1 MEIVNTMYIL
11 NAQKALVY
19 KLENSRAND
28 PILEMQPLGR
38 SIFKMFDENE
48 LEALNEFGTM
58 NGINIE
64 NIITFGRDK
73 IGKEKYTSEI
83 YQRQKKKKKF
93 LYLLGSDLF
102 WQSLMFLRN
111 GRSDICND
119 SSIN

>member
-48 LEALNEFGTM
+48 LEALNEFGAM
-58 NGINIE
+58 NGIIIE

-73 IGKEKYTSEI
+73 IGKE
-83 YQRQKKKKKF
+83 
-93 LYLLGSDLF
+93 
-102 WQSLMFLRN
+102 
-111 GRSDICND
+111 
-119 SSIN
+119 